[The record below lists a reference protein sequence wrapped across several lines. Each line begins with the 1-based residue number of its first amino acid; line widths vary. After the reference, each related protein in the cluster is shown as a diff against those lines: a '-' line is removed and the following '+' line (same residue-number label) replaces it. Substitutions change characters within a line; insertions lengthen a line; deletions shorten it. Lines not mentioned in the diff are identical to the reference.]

1 MSNKKIWHILVT
13 SNSSVGVR
21 DYRFSKSIAV
31 LIFIFILLVLIS
43 SGIFTYLFFNNEFDH
58 EKMRRLSEHN
68 TQLKNEMYRVNALID
83 TMNTE
88 LENLQEKDKEVR
100 KLESMRPIDDDIRQM
115 GIGGIQYIDSTF
127 YTFEEE
133 LFNLHNELLDK
144 MDLFKR
150 QLDFEISSYDEITK
164 FLTVKNTIF
173 NHTPSIKP
181 AKGRISDTYGYR
193 IHPITKIRHFHYGVD
208 IANKLGTFIYTTADG
223 VVIETGFD
231 KNYGKYILIDHG
243 YGYKTYFAH
252 LSNQLVEKGDA
263 VTKYM
268 IIGQMGDSGCSTGTH
283 LHYEVRFYGKAK
295 NPLNYF
301 NKKKSTIFV
310 DKRYLS

>member
-13 SNSSVGVR
+13 SNSSFGVR

-115 GIGGIQYIDSTF
+115 GIGG
-127 YTFEEE
+127 
-133 LFNLHNELLDK
+133 
-144 MDLFKR
+144 
-150 QLDFEISSYDEITK
+150 
-164 FLTVKNTIF
+164 
-173 NHTPSIKP
+173 
-181 AKGRISDTYGYR
+181 
-193 IHPITKIRHFHYGVD
+193 
-208 IANKLGTFIYTTADG
+208 
-223 VVIETGFD
+223 
-231 KNYGKYILIDHG
+231 
-243 YGYKTYFAH
+243 
-252 LSNQLVEKGDA
+252 
-263 VTKYM
+263 
-268 IIGQMGDSGCSTGTH
+268 
-283 LHYEVRFYGKAK
+283 
-295 NPLNYF
+295 
-301 NKKKSTIFV
+301 
-310 DKRYLS
+310 